1 MFHYR
6 SYNMC
11 VLENLESLPKLSQ
24 LEESFSSMLEL
35 HCVDTDKE
43 MRDKDDNYFS
53 SLESCGWLA
62 TIGSALQ
69 TASYLAESLSKG
81 MTVVVKHDD
90 GRSYSILLASLAMIL
105 LTDEFRTREG
115 FEQVVL
121 RNWVSLGYPFSL
133 HHTLTI
139 SPAGAALCP
148 VFLLFLDCVHQL
160 AAQFPA
166 HFAFSSAYLA
176 RVWDTAL
183 LPLTHTFMFDCEK
196 DREAASNARS
206 APLSFDWSLQ
216 FSQEQIDAWDNPLY
230 KVPMRPRRLDSI
242 AKDISPNSMVTD
254 RRKVLPVSWDIFN
267 LHVWHELFS
276 RNVPSL
282 QKDSM
287 WESKLTEVQREAKIC
302 ITK

>member
-69 TASYLAESLSKG
+69 TASYLAESLSKVRQNASIKFISECVLVLVYSVNDDCVQG

-176 RVWDTAL
+176 RVWDTVL

-216 FSQEQIDAWDNPLY
+216 FSQEQVRCEI
-230 KVPMRPRRLDSI
+230 
-242 AKDISPNSMVTD
+242 
-254 RRKVLPVSWDIFN
+254 
-267 LHVWHELFS
+267 
-276 RNVPSL
+276 
-282 QKDSM
+282 
-287 WESKLTEVQREAKIC
+287 
-302 ITK
+302 